1 MTHPTPRRRVVLLGA
16 TGSIGRQAC
25 DVIARFPDRFE
36 LVGAVAG
43 SDGAALAAV
52 ATRFGVTRIA
62 LVHGDPR
69 AAAPPGCATG
79 IDAACEIAA
88 MDADV
93 VCVAITGAAAIRPTL
108 AAIDAGAT
116 VATATKEVLVMAGE
130 LVKARAAAAG
140 ARIIPIDSEHSALW
154 QCLRGEDPASVSR
167 LVLTASGG
175 PFLRRALDTFATITP
190 AEALAHPTWNMGP
203 KVTID
208 SATMMNK
215 GLEIIE
221 AHFLFDTAYASID
234 VAIQPTSIVHS
245 WVEFQDGAVVAQLGV
260 PDMRVPIALALAD
273 GERLPGVGP
282 PLDLRDASPLEF
294 LPVDGARFPAVAL
307 ARATGERGGLAP
319 CVFNAANEEAVT
331 AFMAGACRFDE
342 IVPLVGAA
350 LAAFD
355 EGDAST
361 LDGVL
366 GADAW
371 ARGFVRASTAGAI
384 ATR

>member
-1 MTHPTPRRRVVLLGA
+1 VTYPTPRRRVVLLGA

-43 SDGAALAAV
+43 RDAAALEAV
-52 ATRFGVTRIA
+52 AARFNVARTA
-62 LVHGDPR
+62 LVHPDPS
-69 AAAPPGCATG
+69 AALPPGCASG

-108 AAIDAGAT
+108 AAIDAGRS

-130 LVKARAAAAG
+130 LVKARAAASG

-154 QCLRGEDPASVSR
+154 QCLRGEDPASVAR

-175 PFLRRALDTFATITP
+175 PFLRRPLDTFDSITP

-221 AHFLFDTAYASID
+221 AHFLFDTPYASID

-245 WVEFQDGAVVAQLGV
+245 WVEFCDGAVVAQLGV

-282 PLDLRDASPLEF
+282 HLDLRGASPLEF
-294 LPVDGARFPAVAL
+294 LPVDAARFPAVAL
-307 ARATGERGGLAP
+307 ARSAGERGGLAP
-319 CVFNAANEEAVT
+319 CIFNAANEEAVT
-331 AFMAGACRFDE
+331 AFMAGQCRFDE

-350 LAAFD
+350 LEAFD
-355 EGDAST
+355 GGAGLT
-361 LDGVL
+361 MDGVL
-366 GADAW
+366 AADAW
-371 ARGFVRASTAGAI
+371 ARGFVRANTAGAV
-384 ATR
+384 AAR